1 MKTKNTRKLL
11 ILIFTIAFATGIEM
25 PEYKVIIKEGPF
37 EIREY
42 DSMIIARTQIEN
54 SYRESTYTGFRRIAD
69 YIFGGNDQNMKINMT
84 APVIS
89 DSPVNNEGKYEVL
102 FVMPKKHTMNSLPK
116 PVSSNVIIEERKL
129 GKVAVLQFGGW
140 ATERR
145 SKYFH
150 HKLIQLLQLKNI
162 VPKRQAIV
170 AQYNSPFAL
179 PPFRRN
185 EIIISIE

>member
-54 SYRESTYTGFRRIAD
+54 SYRAD

-102 FVMPKKHTMNSLPK
+102 FVMPKKHTLNSLPK

-162 VPKRQAIV
+162 VPKRGAIV

>member
-102 FVMPKKHTMNSLPK
+102 FVMPKKHTLNSLPK

-129 GKVAVLQFGGW
+129 GKVSVLQFGGW

-162 VPKRQAIV
+162 VPKRGAIV

>member
-1 MKTKNTRKLL
+1 MKTKNNRKLL

-54 SYRESTYTGFRRIAD
+54 GYRESTYTGFRRIAD

-129 GKVAVLQFGGW
+129 GKVSVLQFGGW

-162 VPKRQAIV
+162 IPKRQAIV